1 MARSPRANDI
11 IFCYTNSNSTT
22 SAPDTII
29 WREVSESK
37 VAKENVPQNV
47 ERYMTLA
54 IADQA
59 KEVRAAAK

>member
-11 IFCYTNSNSTT
+11 IFCYTNFNSTT